1 MDSSEKQNDKV
12 GEIDE
17 AEEIEDEL
25 KITDMVRTIS
35 PQEKKAIYNRRK
47 HAVLCSN
54 IITVN

>member
-35 PQEKKAIYNRRK
+35 P
-47 HAVLCSN
+47 
-54 IITVN
+54 